1 MTILNFIDYL
11 VKSRLE
17 SKEPQIRKKFEV
29 GWTKTDIKSLTFL
42 HTEASVRV
50 QDTIR
55 DHHEIS
61 KKAFSLL
68 LLLVTISSFLGGY
81 LMSAHT
87 FDTLDAFVIIA
98 LVVCSVSIYF
108 LSRLIKPNKFRA
120 PGRVPSKVMVDKIYN
135 DEIKPSDR
143 YKLIVYQELLN
154 CQAQIELNQ
163 YYNTVRL
170 TIIDFIVRLILIS
183 FITLAILMLVIK
195 AIS

>member
-1 MTILNFIDYL
+1 MFSVIDYF

-17 SKEPQIRKKFEV
+17 SKEPKVKKRFET
-29 GWTKTDIKSLTFL
+29 GWTKTDIESLVFL
-42 HTEASVRV
+42 HSEASVRV

-81 LMSAHT
+81 LMSVHP
-87 FDTLDAFVIIA
+87 FIILDIFVTIA
-98 LVVCSVSIYF
+98 LVICSLCIYF
-108 LSRLIKPNKFRA
+108 LSGLIKPNKFRA
-120 PGRVPSKVMVDKIYN
+120 PGRVPSKVLVNKIYN
-135 DEIKPSDR
+135 SEIKPADR

-163 YYNTVRL
+163 YYNTARL
-170 TIIDFIVRLILIS
+170 SIIDFIVRLILIS
-183 FITLAILMLVIK
+183 FVTLATLMLLIK
-195 AIS
+195 SIS